1 MARFAPFTDTSP
13 RGMAGTTGRLAK
25 GAHVSI
31 TTLEKVEPRLEFRN
45 RLDEVREASSS
56 IGHSFS
62 NEWAAGRLT
71 KRQMGYW
78 AMQHWYYISRIP
90 QQFGIM
96 YVRCPDADTRLYI
109 LENLVGEEAESGRHP
124 DLLLDF
130 AEACGYDREEV
141 QRADQDGRVLP
152 TTRAI
157 RAWIEELVQSR
168 HIVEQAAGI
177 MVALEGQL
185 PVMYTRYIEVCRQM
199 GFTDESLQF
208 FTVHI
213 EGDTEHAGVGY
224 ELCER
229 YATTPHLEEL
239 AVGACRASAQ
249 MRVAYLDGVT
259 RAIMEMA

>member
-1 MARFAPFTDTSP
+1 
-13 RGMAGTTGRLAK
+13 
-25 GAHVSI
+25 
-31 TTLEKVEPRLEFRN
+31 LEFRTK
-45 RLDEVREASSS
+45 LDEAREASSS
-56 IGHSFS
+56 VSHSFS
-62 NEWAAGRLT
+62 EEWAAGRLSR
-71 KRQMGYW
+71 RQMGYW

-90 QQFGIM
+90 QQFGQM
-96 YVRCPDADTRLYI
+96 YVRCPDSDTRLFI
-109 LENLVGEEAESGRHP
+109 LENLVGEEEESGRHP

-130 AEACGYDREEV
+130 ADACGYPRAEV
-141 QRADQDGRVLP
+141 ERADRDGRVLP
-152 TTRAI
+152 TTRAM

-168 HIVEQAAGI
+168 HTVEQAAGI

-185 PVMYTRYIEVCRQM
+185 PTMYSRYVEVCRSM
-199 GFTDESLQF
+199 GFTDEELRF

-229 YATTPHLEEL
+229 YATTPELEEL

-259 RAIMEMA
+259 RALAELA